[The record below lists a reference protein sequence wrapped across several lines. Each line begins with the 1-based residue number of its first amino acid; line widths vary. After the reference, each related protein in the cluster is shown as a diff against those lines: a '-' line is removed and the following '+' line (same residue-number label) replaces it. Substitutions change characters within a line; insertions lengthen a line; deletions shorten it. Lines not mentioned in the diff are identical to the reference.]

1 MVWYAKHTINTHSRI
16 EELKARVA
24 EWNGNGEVP
33 KRTQQI
39 QYNYEKERKETN
51 TRLLTIPNTRSRRE
65 EKVEKLR
72 NTFRK
77 YTKTYMKGRKQ
88 KHTHYTR
95 TTATSTA
102 NCRNMNYEC

>member
-1 MVWYAKHTINTHSRI
+1 M
-16 EELKARVA
+16 

-39 QYNYEKERKETN
+39 QYNYEKKRKETN

-65 EKVEKLR
+65 EEVEKLR

-77 YTKTYMKGRKQ
+77 YTKTYMKGG
-88 KHTHYTR
+88 THIIQEQQQHQPQ
-95 TTATSTA
+95 TAETWT
-102 NCRNMNYEC
+102 MNASN